1 MIFLKLT
8 ALVTF
13 CYLISKGITIRA
25 EKKLKEYE
33 KQLKDVKDAAKE
45 AYCLMQAEKTILINT
60 INELRNELKNE
71 RFNEHW

>member
-1 MIFLKLT
+1 MVFLKLT
-8 ALVTF
+8 ALVAF
-13 CYLISKGITIRA
+13 CYLISKGITIRT

-45 AYCLMQAEKTILINT
+45 AYCLMQAEKTILVNT

-71 RFNEHW
+71 RFKEH